1 MMYQRGEHGM
11 EQAHGGY
18 SGGMRRSQSLV
29 QGLFG
34 WISPFHHTGPEPPAS
49 SSMDEDGNDD
59 ANETFTE
66 ASETPLALDPPASPS
81 PDTSLRT
88 NPSPYARKPWAA
100 NKTRSPV
107 APVAFHPGSF
117 ETPTKRATNVPFS
130 TSPFAIST
138 TSSPG
143 RRHAPIYFGP
153 GTSTRRAYSPARSG
167 MKSTYSM
174 SALSQH
180 RAPILARD
188 TTLTMSDKRRKT
200 HAASDDA
207 SVSFASPVKTP
218 SSQPLDTLR
227 RTVDREARAPEFSD
241 MQEVSEV
248 PEVPVRRSTRAAT
261 TMRQVLDSMQPV
273 ATSPPKPPVPDVV
286 NPYQTRSSKSPQPSS
301 RSTRARA
308 LEAARNRA
316 SMTTSPKSD
325 SKPLSLLDVVE
336 RTEPRRSA
344 RLSVPE
350 LGGGSST
357 EIKDSA
363 ALWHVTNRPKRPSPL
378 AMSTPTSQSVDND
391 VPASDSLYDTI
402 PPSMSD
408 ASLVPEIAMHTR
420 TSLIPKSAS
429 SFSLSSK
436 GSDDTRTQE
445 AAKGSAADSAATT
458 KPLPN
463 TASSET
469 QLKPLPSSLS
479 HDSPISAIS
488 SSTNDIP
495 AWCIVTPPSK
505 RELPAGASSEQSE
518 ALRIPHDHLPV
529 FPFNIPPAHCA
540 STLEAPASRETAS
553 SDTKDSRS
561 RPHVQLSTSQEAH
574 ASSFQPTAYQESKP
588 PTPVFSFG
596 ARSTEPPKSP
606 LGSTTP
612 VPKSPSKPVS
622 VSAQP
627 VAAEPSAS
635 APAPS
640 EPSSSEQ
647 AGDVPGTNVLT
658 SKGEGEEDEDT
669 AHEVRAKIWRLDTGK
684 WQDMGISIMRV
695 KTSRTTQKS
704 RVLARNA
711 VNGNVV
717 LNFSLYEGLKV
728 TREKNVL
735 MFLGFIE
742 AKPCNLRCKV
752 KTEEAA
758 ETLKKALV
766 SHATSDN

>member
-1 MMYQRGEHGM
+1 MMHQRGEHGM

-34 WISPFHHTGPEPPAS
+34 WISPFHHTGREPPAS

-81 PDTSLRT
+81 PDASLRT
-88 NPSPYARKPWAA
+88 NPSPYARKPWTA

-167 MKSTYSM
+167 MRSTYSM
-174 SALSQH
+174 SALSQQ

-188 TTLTMSDKRRKT
+188 TTLTTSDKRRKT

-218 SSQPLDTLR
+218 SSQPLDPLR
-227 RTVDREARAPEFSD
+227 RTVDREASAPEHSD
-241 MQEVSEV
+241 MQEV
-248 PEVPVRRSTRAAT
+248 PEVPVRRSTRAAS

-273 ATSPPKPPVPDVV
+273 ATSPPKPAVPDVV
-286 NPYQTRSSKSPQPSS
+286 NPYQTRSSKSPQSSS

-344 RLSVPE
+344 RLSVPD
-350 LGGGSST
+350 LTVGSAT

-363 ALWHVTNRPKRPSPL
+363 ALWHVTNKPKRPSPL
-378 AMSTPTSQSVDND
+378 AMSTPTSQSVDTD

-436 GSDDTRTQE
+436 GSGDTRTQD
-445 AAKGSAADSAATT
+445 AAKRSAADSAAIT

-469 QLKPLPSSLS
+469 QFKPSPSSFS
-479 HDSPISAIS
+479 HNSPISTIS
-488 SSTNDIP
+488 SSANDIP

-505 RELPAGASSEQSE
+505 RELPAGASSEQSQ
-518 ALRIPHDHLPV
+518 ALRIPNDHLPV
-529 FPFNIPPAHCA
+529 FLFNIPPAHCD
-540 STLEAPASRETAS
+540 STLAAPASRETVS

-561 RPHVQLSTSQEAH
+561 SPHVQLSTSHEAR
-574 ASSFQPTAYQESKP
+574 ALSLQPAAYQESKP
-588 PTPVFSFG
+588 PAPVFSFG
-596 ARSTEPPKSP
+596 TSSTGPPKFP
-606 LGSTTP
+606 LESTTP
-612 VPKSPSKPVS
+612 ASKAPLEPVS
-622 VSAQP
+622 VSAQAA
-627 VAAEPSAS
+627 AAEPSTSAP

-647 AGDVPGTNVLT
+647 AGDVPDTNVLT

-695 KTSRTTQKS
+695 KTSRTTRKS